1 MIILLKIFNWLLTQ
15 HVDKEVKT
23 ENDNRSTRAV
33 CKFCKFVKQ
42 SSMLW
47 YIFTSI
53 VPGSRTSL
61 SQAKTTK
68 QLERESILL
77 SRINFASCFRFSDL
91 KYKRRPSG
99 TPGYAP

>member
-23 ENDNRSTRAV
+23 ENDNRSKRAV
-33 CKFCKFVKQ
+33 YKFCKFVKQ
-42 SSMLW
+42 SSMMW

-53 VPGSRTSL
+53 VQGRRASL
-61 SQAKTTK
+61 SQAKTLK

-77 SRINFASCFRFSDL
+77 SRINFASCLQFFGS
-91 KYKRRPSG
+91 KI
-99 TPGYAP
+99 